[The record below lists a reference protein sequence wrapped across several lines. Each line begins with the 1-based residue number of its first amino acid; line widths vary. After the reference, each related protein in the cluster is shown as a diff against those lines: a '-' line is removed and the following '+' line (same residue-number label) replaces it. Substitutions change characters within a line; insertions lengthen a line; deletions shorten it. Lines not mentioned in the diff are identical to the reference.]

1 MKQKIKANRMS
12 SKDELA
18 QVIATL
24 GLVTRQG
31 SRFVVKSPTLHG
43 QTSDF
48 EVWRDEAGKIR
59 CSCLVNEDRE
69 GISDRC
75 EHILSVKY
83 ALTMEMAG
91 VQPMNGKSDTA
102 DDSKEAMLQATNLQ
116 KQEVTQPL
124 QFSSSI
130 RVLNEEDG
138 SSSGRMPDRRAEE
151 NR

>member
-12 SKDELA
+12 NKDELA

-83 ALTMEMAG
+83 ALTMEMAI
-91 VQPMNGKSDTA
+91 V
-102 DDSKEAMLQATNLQ
+102 KEAGETGREGM
-116 KQEVTQPL
+116 QEEVSMKPTA
-124 QFSSSI
+124 SI
-130 RVLNEEDG
+130 
-138 SSSGRMPDRRAEE
+138 
-151 NR
+151 